1 MDTKTL
7 TNDPTTFSIEVM
19 PRTAKKVDDFRRIL
33 PKKTTVYVAH
43 LEDTPI
49 EEMFF
54 TCKRLI
60 SEGMAPMPHIPARII
75 RNTGE
80 LEDWVKEYSSL
91 GVNQSLLLAGNGK
104 TPKGELFNSIQML
117 ETGIFE
123 KHAFTKIQIAGHPE
137 GNRDVDKD
145 GSLKKTINALK
156 KKQKIALLREQG
168 INGHYDMAAALMEA
182 GFEVHDVH
190 MSELLDKIKNFVT
203 PLHLSSKRN
212 YLERMN
218 DNKVECMNIA
228 KKYAY
233 DYWDG
238 DRKYGYGGYKYMPG
252 RWKPLAEKLIN
263 DYSLNNNSYVLDVG
277 CGKAFLLFEMK
288 KILPKLTNSR

>member
-1 MDTKTL
+1 MNTKTL

-43 LEDTPI
+43 LEDTPV

-104 TPKGELFNSIQML
+104 NPKGELFNSIQML

-123 KHAFTKIQIAGHPE
+123 KHAFRKIQIAGHPE
-137 GNRDVDKD
+137 GNKDIDKD
-145 GSLKKTINALK
+145 GTLEKTINALK
-156 KKQKIALLREQG
+156 AKQKFALKTKLKIGITTQFCFDLQPVIEWLKVLEREQIDLPISLGLAGPTRLQTLIKYAIMCGVGPSISVLKKRAKDLTKLLLPFEPTEMVDTLNSNKKKQ
-168 INGHYDMAAALMEA
+168 
-182 GFEVHDVH
+182 
-190 MSELLDKIKNFVT
+190 
-203 PLHLSSKRN
+203 
-212 YLERMN
+212 
-218 DNKVECMNIA
+218 
-228 KKYAY
+228 
-233 DYWDG
+233 
-238 DRKYGYGGYKYMPG
+238 
-252 RWKPLAEKLIN
+252 
-263 DYSLNNNSYVLDVG
+263 
-277 CGKAFLLFEMK
+277 AF
-288 KILPKLTNSR
+288 

>member
-7 TNDPTTFSIEVM
+7 TNDTTTFSLEVM
-19 PRTAKKVDDFRRIL
+19 PKTAKKVDDFRKIL

-75 RNTGE
+75 HNTGE

-104 TPKGELFNSIQML
+104 NPKGELFNSIQML

-123 KHAFTKIQIAGHPE
+123 KHAFKKIQIAGHPE
-137 GNRDVDKD
+137 GNKDIDKD
-145 GSLKKTINALK
+145 GTLEKTINALK
-156 KKQKIALLREQG
+156 AKQKFALKTKLKIGITTQFCFDLLPVIEWLKVLEREQIDLPISLG
-168 INGHYDMAAALMEA
+168 LA
-182 GFEVHDVH
+182 GPTR
-190 MSELLDKIKNFVT
+190 LQTLI
-203 PLHLSSKRN
+203 
-212 YLERMN
+212 
-218 DNKVECMNIA
+218 
-228 KKYAY
+228 KYAITCGVGPSISVLKNRAK
-233 DYWDG
+233 DLTKLLLPFEPTEMVDTLNSHKKNKLFRNVHSLHFFPLG
-238 DRKYGYGGYKYMPG
+238 GIEASATFARKMGGP
-252 RWKPLAEKLIN
+252 A
-263 DYSLNNNSYVLDVG
+263 
-277 CGKAFLLFEMK
+277 
-288 KILPKLTNSR
+288 

>member
-19 PRTAKKVDDFRRIL
+19 PRTAKKIDDFRRIL

-104 TPKGELFNSIQML
+104 NPKGELFNSIQML

-123 KHAFTKIQIAGHPE
+123 KHAFKKIQIAGHPE
-137 GNRDVDKD
+137 GNKDIDKD
-145 GSLKKTINALK
+145 GSLERTINALK
-156 KKQKIALLREQG
+156 IKQT
-168 INGHYDMAAALMEA
+168 
-182 GFEVHDVH
+182 F
-190 MSELLDKIKNFVT
+190 
-203 PLHLSSKRN
+203 
-212 YLERMN
+212 
-218 DNKVECMNIA
+218 A
-228 KKYAY
+228 KKTKLQIGITTQFCFDLRPVMEWLEVLESEQINLPISLGLAGPTKLQTLIKYAIMCGVGPSLSVLKKRAK
-233 DYWDG
+233 DLTKLLLPFEPTEMVDALNSN
-238 DRKYGYGGYKYMPG
+238 KKNKLFKNVHSLHFFPLGGIE
-252 RWKPLAEKLIN
+252 A
-263 DYSLNNNSYVLDVG
+263 SA
-277 CGKAFLLFEMK
+277 AFARS
-288 KILPKLTNSR
+288 IDTPT

>member
-43 LEDTPI
+43 LEDTPV

-75 RNTGE
+75 RNTDE

-104 TPKGELFNSIQML
+104 NPKGELFNSIQML

-123 KHAFTKIQIAGHPE
+123 KHAFKKIQIAGHPE
-137 GNRDVDKD
+137 GNKDIDKD
-145 GSLKKTINALK
+145 GSLERTINALK
-156 KKQKIALLREQG
+156 IKQK
-168 INGHYDMAAALMEA
+168 
-182 GFEVHDVH
+182 F
-190 MSELLDKIKNFVT
+190 
-203 PLHLSSKRN
+203 
-212 YLERMN
+212 
-218 DNKVECMNIA
+218 A
-228 KKYAY
+228 KKTKLQIGITTQFCFDLRPVVEWLGVLESEQINLPISLGLAGPTRLQTLIKYAIMCGVGPSISVLKKRAK
-233 DYWDG
+233 DLT
-238 DRKYGYGGYKYMPG
+238 KLLLPFEPTEMVNALNSNKKNKLFKNVQSLHFFPLGGIEASATFARNIDTP
-252 RWKPLAEKLIN
+252 
-263 DYSLNNNSYVLDVG
+263 V
-277 CGKAFLLFEMK
+277 
-288 KILPKLTNSR
+288 

>member
-1 MDTKTL
+1 MDTKNL

-19 PRTAKKVDDFRRIL
+19 PRTAKKIDDFRRIL

-91 GVNQSLLLAGNGK
+91 GVNQTLLLAGNGK
-104 TPKGELFNSIQML
+104 NPKGELFNSIQML

-123 KHAFTKIQIAGHPE
+123 KHAFKKIQIAGHPE
-137 GNRDVDKD
+137 GNKDIDKD
-145 GSLKKTINALK
+145 GNLENTINALK
-156 KKQKIALLREQG
+156 AKQKFALKTKLKIGITTQFCFDLRPVIEWLKVLEREQIDLPISLG
-168 INGHYDMAAALMEA
+168 LA
-182 GFEVHDVH
+182 GPTR
-190 MSELLDKIKNFVT
+190 LQTLI
-203 PLHLSSKRN
+203 
-212 YLERMN
+212 
-218 DNKVECMNIA
+218 
-228 KKYAY
+228 KYAMMCGVGPSISVLKKRAK
-233 DYWDG
+233 DLTKLLLPFEPTEMVDTLKSHKKNKLF
-238 DRKYGYGGYKYMPG
+238 RNVHSLHFFPLGGIEAS
-252 RWKPLAEKLIN
+252 AEFARN
-263 DYSLNNNSYVLDVG
+263 MSVP
-277 CGKAFLLFEMK
+277 A
-288 KILPKLTNSR
+288 

>member
-43 LEDTPI
+43 LEDTPV

-75 RNTGE
+75 RDTGE

-104 TPKGELFNSIQML
+104 NPKGELFNSIQML

-123 KHAFTKIQIAGHPE
+123 KHAFKKIQIAGHPE
-137 GNRDVDKD
+137 GNKDIDKD
-145 GSLKKTINALK
+145 GSLERTINALK
-156 KKQKIALLREQG
+156 IKQK
-168 INGHYDMAAALMEA
+168 
-182 GFEVHDVH
+182 F
-190 MSELLDKIKNFVT
+190 
-203 PLHLSSKRN
+203 
-212 YLERMN
+212 
-218 DNKVECMNIA
+218 A
-228 KKYAY
+228 KKT
-233 DYWDG
+233 
-238 DRKYGYGGYKYMPG
+238 
-252 RWKPLAEKLIN
+252 KLQIGITTQFCF
-263 DYSLNNNSYVLDVG
+263 DPRPVMEWLEVL
-277 CGKAFLLFEMK
+277 E
-288 KILPKLTNSR
+288 S